1 MFGNGSDTPFMDKI
15 HGRLS
20 VHVFTHGYGS
30 MDDMVQIGI
39 AVVDIDAARYKT
51 GFNKVPFL
59 FGQFRFSGILL
70 QYDQVAAHFRTR
82 IGKQIVRQTDGRNEI
97 GMVYQPLPDGT
108 VLWRVHDAR
117 SRDIGQYPAFA
128 QRIHAFEKEIVVY
141 GSE

>member
-1 MFGNGSDTPFMDKI
+1 MDKI

-39 AVVDIDAARYKT
+39 AVVDIDTARYKT

-82 IGKQIVRQTDGRNEI
+82 IGKQIVRQTMVETRLAWFTSHSLTGRFCGES
-97 GMVYQPLPDGT
+97 MTP
-108 VLWRVHDAR
+108 
-117 SRDIGQYPAFA
+117 
-128 QRIHAFEKEIVVY
+128 EVVI
-141 GSE
+141 

>member
-20 VHVFTHGYGS
+20 VHVLAHRCGS
-30 MDDMVQIGI
+30 MDDMVQTGI
-39 AVVDIDAARYKT
+39 AVVDMDTARYDT
-51 GFNKVPFL
+51 GLDKVPLL

-82 IGKQIVRQTDGRNEI
+82 IGKQIVRQTDSRNKI
-97 GMVYQPLPDGT
+97 GIVHQPFPDGT
-108 VLWRVHDAR
+108 VLWRVHDTR

-141 GSE
+141 GGE

>member
-1 MFGNGSDTPFMDKI
+1 MFGNGSDTPFMGKI

-30 MDDMVQIGI
+30 MDDVVQTGI
-39 AVVDIDAARYKT
+39 AVVYMDTVGYDA
-51 GFNKVPFL
+51 GLDKVPLF
-59 FGQFRFSGILL
+59 FGQFRLSGILL
-70 QYDQVAAHFRTR
+70 QHDQVAAYFRTR

-97 GMVYQPLPDGT
+97 GMIYQPLPDGT

-117 SRDIGQYPAFA
+117 SRDIGQYPAFT

>member
-1 MFGNGSDTPFMDKI
+1 
-15 HGRLS
+15 
-20 VHVFTHGYGS
+20 
-30 MDDMVQIGI
+30 MDDIVQIGI
-39 AVVDIDAARYKT
+39 AVVDIDTARYKT

-59 FGQFRFSGILL
+59 FGQ
-70 QYDQVAAHFRTR
+70 FRTR

-117 SRDIGQYPAFA
+117 SRDIGQYPAFT